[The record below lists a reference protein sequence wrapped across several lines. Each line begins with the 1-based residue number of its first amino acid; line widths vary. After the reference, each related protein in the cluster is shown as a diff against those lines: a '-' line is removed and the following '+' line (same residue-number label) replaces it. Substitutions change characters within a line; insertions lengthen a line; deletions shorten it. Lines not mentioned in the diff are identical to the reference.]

1 MPSSLCAPVTE
12 SCLQCHTSPGC
23 ECTKGTRPLQQ
34 LSINM
39 LKWELCVVFS
49 REKGKTKTLLDLQRS
64 SLFCTYY
71 NPQAEKYPVPSEK
84 EEEDPRAANRQ
95 IKWIT
100 VCRAVTIN
108 VGLRG
113 LWSCLLHQGN
123 SKDSP
128 KDPVSLTSQQNLKA
142 ALKAQHA
149 HKQHSLARP
158 RHFVRFHCCQA
169 GFPNWTF
176 IFPF

>member
-12 SCLQCHTSPGC
+12 RCLQCHTSPRC

-64 SLFCTYY
+64 SLFCIYY

-95 IKWIT
+95 IKRIT
-100 VCRAVTIN
+100 ACRAVTIN

-113 LWSCLLHQGN
+113 SVILFATPGKQRRFTGKILLVSPHSRT
-123 SKDSP
+123 SKLP
-128 KDPVSLTSQQNLKA
+128 WR
-142 ALKAQHA
+142 
-149 HKQHSLARP
+149 HSMP
-158 RHFVRFHCCQA
+158 TNNI
-169 GFPNWTF
+169 P
-176 IFPF
+176 